1 MAEFLPSLKKLQIG
15 KKQPDAR
22 NGEASDGDST
32 KGYRPVR
39 NAAVTKQ
46 AVIYCQF
53 ASEVNHVNDKQ
64 RAFAAA
70 KANKN
75 LHPALKGNPAPSPAP
90 PPAAAEV
97 KAKKGKPA

>member
-1 MAEFLPSLKKLQIG
+1 LSEGLYQPARKNAQKRFKRKFSFFAKIVHPWTSAEFLPSLANSALVH
-15 KKQPDAR
+15 PW
-22 NGEASDGDST
+22 T
-32 KGYRPVR
+32 
-39 NAAVTKQ
+39 
-46 AVIYCQF
+46 
-53 ASEVNHVNDKQ
+53 SEVNNVNDKQ